1 MKILSNFDTKLD
13 DNLIQDYIA
22 QYGEENV
29 MVIRR
34 AAIFFWLYIMLP
46 LMALLCVI
54 VLIARLSFGLDLQDQ
69 TMENIIH
76 IASWITWI
84 SILAVRWCR
93 ILRKYFD
100 YTMDFCIITPK
111 ELVSYNQSWLFNRHT
126 EIIDTEKIKT
136 INKIPQWVFGSLFNF
151 ANLVFLSEWD
161 KDIGDISL
169 NFVEN
174 PEVVYKQVRII
185 IEPHLFEAKE
195 SKSTLSNQKS
205 NDI

>member
-76 IASWITWI
+76 IAS
-84 SILAVRWCR
+84 
-93 ILRKYFD
+93 
-100 YTMDFCIITPK
+100 
-111 ELVSYNQSWLFNRHT
+111 
-126 EIIDTEKIKT
+126 
-136 INKIPQWVFGSLFNF
+136 
-151 ANLVFLSEWD
+151 
-161 KDIGDISL
+161 
-169 NFVEN
+169 
-174 PEVVYKQVRII
+174 
-185 IEPHLFEAKE
+185 
-195 SKSTLSNQKS
+195 
-205 NDI
+205 